1 MENRES
7 VEPEVVQENGKNA
20 PGTHPQ
26 VKGGSMRDKAHA
38 PASGNERTA
47 RMGTGSVPR
56 LIAEFAVPSIVGMLV
71 NGAYNVIDSIF
82 LGQAMGEIGLSVAT
96 AAMPLMAI
104 FMALAMLIGNGGN
117 ALAAL
122 RLGEGRQDAAQRSLG
137 NTVMLGIIMAI
148 IVGVL
153 ASIPAC
159 MDALLALSSVTPEI
173 YDYTYSFLHILSL
186 GFIFQLI
193 GMGVN
198 NFIRTCGAP
207 NRALGTMLVGTFS
220 CIVLNYLF
228 VMVFGWGVVGSA
240 LATVAGQAVSCFFV
254 LHYFIFGK
262 NVALRLGVRYL
273 KLESETVGLIFSLG
287 AASFVMQLA
296 MSVINFLVNYLLVFY
311 GSQSPLGAEAAL
323 ASIGV
328 VQRCAMFTVLPLIGT
343 AIAIQPLLGY
353 NYGARLISR
362 VRATLGYG
370 ILGATLIG
378 VFMWV
383 LILVFPNEIVSF
395 FGIRD
400 DDLRAFTVF
409 ALKVQLIMLPV
420 VGFQIVSSNYFQA
433 TGQPMK
439 SVFLSLTRQVLFL
452 IPLLIVLPLVLPSI
466 VPSLT
471 SLDAIYFAV
480 PGADALAAITSLAFV
495 LYELRRLRLAEEGKI
510 KMKTVGRSSSR
521 SKDRR

>member
-1 MENRES
+1 M
-7 VEPEVVQENGKNA
+7 
-20 PGTHPQ
+20 
-26 VKGGSMRDKAHA
+26 
-38 PASGNERTA
+38 
-47 RMGTGSVPR
+47 
-56 LIAEFAVPSIVGMLV
+56 
-71 NGAYNVIDSIF
+71 
-82 LGQAMGEIGLSVAT
+82 
-96 AAMPLMAI
+96 
-104 FMALAMLIGNGGN
+104 
-117 ALAAL
+117 
-122 RLGEGRQDAAQRSLG
+122 
-137 NTVMLGIIMAI
+137 
-148 IVGVL
+148 
-153 ASIPAC
+153 
-159 MDALLALSSVTPEI
+159 
-173 YDYTYSFLHILSL
+173 
-186 GFIFQLI
+186 
-193 GMGVN
+193 
-198 NFIRTCGAP
+198 
-207 NRALGTMLVGTFS
+207 
-220 CIVLNYLF
+220 
-228 VMVFGWGVVGSA
+228 
-240 LATVAGQAVSCFFV
+240 

-370 ILGATLIG
+370 ILDATLIG

-400 DDLRAFTVF
+400 DGLRAFTVF

-495 LYELRRLRLAEEGKI
+495 LYELRRLRLVEEGKI
-510 KMKTVGRSSSR
+510 EMKTVGRSSSR